1 MFGISVSGIK
11 NSQKHL
17 DVTSNNI
24 ANSNSFGFK
33 KSRAEFADVY
43 SSSLFSNSRTS
54 AGMGVQ
60 NTCVS
65 QQFAQGN
72 LSGDTGNSLDMAIQ
86 GNGFFVLSK
95 SMTPGASALTYT
107 RNGAFQVD
115 NNGYIVTAT
124 GDFVQGWDANEDGS
138 ATSLDLNSTHAIQLP
153 ADTGAPKM
161 SENIGIGVNLPAN
174 KDPLKFL
181 GLTGNDPFNGQPW
194 DPAKTP
200 QGPNGADGKPIEWN
214 ANMGI
219 PRNADGSVAVDG
231 LSTGNYEFLQYLSDF
246 DPKNADTYTSSTSQT
261 IHDSLGNAHTLTYYM
276 LKMGNTP
283 GNENNTVWTVL
294 PFVDGQPVD
303 VAANE
308 TGKPVMV
315 SVNASNS
322 SINGANLFGF
332 QMTFD
337 STGELLPAPDGI
349 VPSDLQLLNPNDT
362 GDFGTVSSLR
372 YNLFG
377 APGAADGTILN
388 YFDRTFEDKKD
399 AGGAVTDKA
408 LFDGDGSL
416 HSAIGVGVNPN
427 QTINMDFT
435 KSTQYGSSTFNVST
449 APWNDGYATGVL
461 LGVTVNDE
469 GVLQCEYSNGRLIN
483 VAKLAMADFT
493 NVQGLTKVGDTQWKE
508 SLFSGE
514 AIAKEA
520 NSGSA
525 GKIVG
530 SNLEMS
536 NVDLTSELVELITAQ
551 RNYQANSQALQTQ
564 NTVMDSILNIR

>member
-72 LSGDTGNSLDMAIQ
+72 LSGDTGNTLDMAIQ

-95 SMTPGASALTYT
+95 SMTPGVSALTYT

-161 SENIGIGVNLPAN
+161 SENIGIGVNLPAS

-181 GLTGNDPFNGQPW
+181 YGETDPFTGTAW
-194 DPAKTP
+194 TEKP
-200 QGPNGADGKPIEWN
+200 QGPDGTAESWN

-219 PRNADGSVAVDG
+219 PRNLNGSVAANG
-231 LSTGNYEFLQYLSDF
+231 LTENGKYDFMQYLSDF

-308 TGKPVMV
+308 TGNPVMV
-315 SVNASNS
+315 SVTASNS

-337 STGELLPAPDGI
+337 STGELATPNGI
-349 VPSDLQLLNPNDT
+349 VPSDLQLLNPDAAGN
-362 GDFGTVSSLR
+362 FGTSSLR
-372 YNLFG
+372 NTLFG
-377 APGAADGTILN
+377 APNDPQGGEIQDYYDLTFEGYTDAADKE
-388 YFDRTFEDKKD
+388 FKP
-399 AGGAVTDKA
+399 

-427 QTINMDFT
+427 QTISMDFT

-520 NSGSA
+520 NTGSA

>member
-72 LSGDTGNSLDMAIQ
+72 LSGDTGNTLDMAIQ

-95 SMTPGASALTYT
+95 SMTPGVSALTYT

-115 NNGYIVTAT
+115 NDGYIVTAT

-161 SENIGIGVNLPAN
+161 SENIGIGVNLPAS

-181 GLTGNDPFNGQPW
+181 YGKTDPFTGTDW
-194 DPAKTP
+194 TVKP
-200 QGPNGADGKPIEWN
+200 QGPNDADGNPTEWN

-219 PRNADGSVAVDG
+219 PRNENGEVVENG
-231 LSTGNYEFLQYLSDF
+231 LNGGDYAFMQYLSDF

-303 VAANE
+303 IAKNE
-308 TGKPVMV
+308 TGSPVMV
-315 SVNASNS
+315 SVTASNS

-337 STGELLPAPDGI
+337 STGELATPNGI
-349 VPSDLQLLNPNDT
+349 VPSDLQLLNPNT
-362 GDFGTVSSLR
+362 EGAFGDSSLR
-372 YNLFG
+372 NTLFG
-377 APGAADGTILN
+377 APGSEGTILG
-388 YFDRTFEDKKD
+388 YYDRTFEDLVD
-399 AGGAVTDKA
+399 ATDGSTKAA

-427 QTINMDFT
+427 QTISMDFT

-483 VAKLAMADFT
+483 IAKLAMADFT

-520 NSGSA
+520 NTGSA
-525 GKIVG
+525 GKIIG

>member
-72 LSGDTGNSLDMAIQ
+72 LSGDTGNTLDMAIQ

-95 SMTPGASALTYT
+95 SMTPGVSALTYT

-153 ADTGAPKM
+153 SDTGAPKQ
-161 SENIGIGVNLPAN
+161 SENIGIGVNLPAG
-174 KDPLKFL
+174 KDPVKTQSK
-181 GLTGNDPFNGQPW
+181 GDTDPFTGDAWPDNIE
-194 DPAKTP
+194 
-200 QGPNGADGKPIEWN
+200 GPNADTPWSAE
-214 ANMGI
+214 MGI
-219 PRNADGSVAVDG
+219 PRNADGTVADSIASG
-231 LSTGNYEFLQYLSDF
+231 SYSFMQYLSDF
-246 DPKNADTYTSSTSQT
+246 DPKNADTYTCSTSQT

-308 TGKPVMV
+308 TGNPTLV
-315 SVNASNS
+315 SVTASNS
-322 SINGANLFGF
+322 SIAGANLFGF

-337 STGELLPAPDGI
+337 STGELAAENGI
-349 VPSDLQLLNPNDT
+349 VPSDLQLLNPNAD
-362 GDFGTVSSLR
+362 GEFLGNSSLR
-372 YNLFG
+372 NTLFG
-377 APGAADGTILN
+377 EPNTTDSGSLPN
-388 YFDRTFEDKKD
+388 YLDKTFETDPAD
-399 AGGAVTDKA
+399 AKTPY
-408 LFDGDGSL
+408 FDGDGSL

-427 QTINMDFT
+427 QTISMDFT

-520 NSGSA
+520 NTGSA

>member
-72 LSGDTGNSLDMAIQ
+72 LSGDTGNTLDMAIQ

-95 SMTPGASALTYT
+95 SMTPGVSALTYT

-161 SENIGIGVNLPAN
+161 SENIGIGVNLPAS
-174 KDPLKFL
+174 KDPVKLASM
-181 GLTGNDPFNGQPW
+181 GATDPFTGEGW
-194 DPAKTP
+194 PAIE
-200 QGPNGADGKPIEWN
+200 GPNDDTPWSPE
-214 ANMGI
+214 MGI
-219 PRNADGSVAVDG
+219 PRNADGTVADSIASG
-231 LSTGNYEFLQYLSDF
+231 SYAFMQYLSDF

-308 TGKPVMV
+308 TGNPVMV
-315 SVNASNS
+315 SVTASNS

-337 STGELLPAPDGI
+337 STGELATPNGI
-349 VPSDLQLLNPNDT
+349 VPSDLQLLNPDT
-362 GDFGTVSSLR
+362 DGDFGTVSSLR
-372 YNLFG
+372 RNLFG
-377 APGAADGTILN
+377 APNSTDISAYDVP
-388 YFDRTFEDKKD
+388 DRTFEGYNDGEKD
-399 AGGAVTDKA
+399 IDP
-408 LFDGDGSL
+408 LFDGGDGSL

-427 QTINMDFT
+427 QTISMDFT

-508 SLFSGE
+508 SLYSGE
-514 AIAKEA
+514 AIAREA
-520 NSGSA
+520 NTGSA

>member
-72 LSGDTGNSLDMAIQ
+72 LSGDTGNTLDMAIQ

-95 SMTPGASALTYT
+95 SMTPGVSALTYT

-153 ADTGAPKM
+153 ADTGAPKQ
-161 SENIGIGVNLPAN
+161 SENIGIGVNLPAG
-174 KDPLKFL
+174 KDPVKTQSK
-181 GLTGNDPFNGQPW
+181 GDTDPFTGEAWPDIAGPKDDIPW
-194 DPAKTP
+194 SV
-200 QGPNGADGKPIEWN
+200 E
-214 ANMGI
+214 MGI
-219 PRNADGSVAVDG
+219 PRNADGTVADSIASG
-231 LSTGNYEFLQYLSDF
+231 SYDFIQYLSDF
-246 DPKNADTYTSSTSQT
+246 DPQNSDTYTCSTSQT

-303 VAANE
+303 IAKNE
-308 TGKPVMV
+308 TGSPVMV
-315 SVNASNS
+315 SVTASNS

-337 STGELLPAPDGI
+337 STGELAAENGI
-349 VPSDLQLLNPNDT
+349 VPSDLQLLNPNADGVFLGDT
-362 GDFGTVSSLR
+362 SLR
-372 YNLFG
+372 NTLFG
-377 APGAADGTILN
+377 APNDTNSPGNFPN
-388 YFDRTFEDKKD
+388 YLDKTFEEDLND
-399 AGGAVTDKA
+399 AKSP

-427 QTINMDFT
+427 QTISMDFT

-483 VAKLAMADFT
+483 IAKLAMADFT

-520 NSGSA
+520 NTGSA
-525 GKIVG
+525 GKIIG

>member
-72 LSGDTGNSLDMAIQ
+72 LSGDTGNTLDMAIQ

-95 SMTPGASALTYT
+95 SMTPGVSALTYT

-161 SENIGIGVNLPAN
+161 SENIGIGVNLPAS
-174 KDPLKFL
+174 KDPLTFL
-181 GLTGNDPFNGQPW
+181 EGTGNDPFTGQPW
-194 DPAKTP
+194 VT
-200 QGPNGADGKPIEWN
+200 PNGPQDADGNPTEWTP
-214 ANMGI
+214 NMGI
-219 PRNADGSVAVDG
+219 PRDANGEVMPDG
-231 LSTGNYEFLQYLSDF
+231 LTNKDYAFMQYLSNF
-246 DPKNADTYTSSTSQT
+246 DPKNSDTYTSSTSQT

-294 PFVDGQPVD
+294 PFVDGIPVD

-308 TGKPVMV
+308 TGNPVMV
-315 SVNASNS
+315 SVTASNS

-337 STGELLPAPDGI
+337 GTGELVTPNGI
-349 VPSDLQLLNPNDT
+349 VPSDLQLFNPASSDNFA
-362 GDFGTVSSLR
+362 GSLR
-372 YNLFG
+372 YSLFG
-377 APGAADGTILN
+377 TGGALEDIPDTTFDTQDADGNPIEPA
-388 YFDRTFEDKKD
+388 FDE
-399 AGGAVTDKA
+399 
-408 LFDGDGSL
+408 GDGSL

-427 QTINMDFT
+427 QTISIDFT

-520 NSGSA
+520 NTGSA
-525 GKIVG
+525 GKIIG